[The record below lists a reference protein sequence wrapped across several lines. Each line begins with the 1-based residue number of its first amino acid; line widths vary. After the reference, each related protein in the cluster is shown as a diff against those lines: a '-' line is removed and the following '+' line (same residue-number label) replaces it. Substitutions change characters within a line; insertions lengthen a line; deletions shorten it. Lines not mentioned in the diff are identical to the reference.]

1 MTTPATTN
9 HAALGLQH
17 HNAGRMR
24 EAVEAYRRYLA
35 TDPQNADVL
44 YNLGLALQNL
54 SQFDEAIACYTQ
66 AITLRPAFPS
76 PYFNR
81 GNIFAAL
88 GRQEEAIASYRRS
101 LELEPDHDRAR
112 LHLAHV
118 LGEQGSIDEATEI
131 CRQLL
136 DRGQQPRETHEM
148 LLFLEQFRYGQTIAS
163 LERMHAEWDR
173 RYAQPHAGNLP
184 PPANDRS
191 PDRPLRLAVVSADLR
206 HHAVAYCVTPILESL
221 NRRDFVLFAYSNRL
235 KDDDWQSRLRQRVD
249 QWHDASKWNDDQL
262 AQQIRADAIDIVL
275 DLSGHTAGNR
285 LIALAQRPAPVQ
297 ISWIGYPFPSCV
309 AGIDYHMVDRWLA
322 PDDIAPKYRS
332 NLIRLPTGSTC
343 YEVPGAPPEVGPLPA
358 RERGYVTFASFNKAN
373 KLNAAV
379 IGLWAE
385 VLSAVPNSKL
395 LLKFRGL
402 GDPGTTQRFRRQFAL
417 YGVDPQRIEFEGHS
431 EFPQMYARYNTVDL
445 GLDPFPYTGG
455 TTTML
460 ASYMGVPIVTWPGE
474 TIASRQSFAVLS
486 ALGITDT
493 VAATREDYVRIAVE
507 LAGNLDRLA
516 DLRQRLRPAFLQSN
530 FRNGP
535 ALAVELEKALRQ
547 VWHKWCRQV

>member
-1 MTTPATTN
+1 
-9 HAALGLQH
+9 
-17 HNAGRMR
+17 
-24 EAVEAYRRYLA
+24 
-35 TDPQNADVL
+35 
-44 YNLGLALQNL
+44 
-54 SQFDEAIACYTQ
+54 
-66 AITLRPAFPS
+66 
-76 PYFNR
+76 
-81 GNIFAAL
+81 
-88 GRQEEAIASYRRS
+88 
-101 LELEPDHDRAR
+101 
-112 LHLAHV
+112 
-118 LGEQGSIDEATEI
+118 
-131 CRQLL
+131 
-136 DRGQQPRETHEM
+136 
-148 LLFLEQFRYGQTIAS
+148 
-163 LERMHAEWDR
+163 
-173 RYAQPHAGNLP
+173 
-184 PPANDRS
+184 
-191 PDRPLRLAVVSADLR
+191 
-206 HHAVAYCVTPILESL
+206 
-221 NRRDFVLFAYSNRL
+221 
-235 KDDDWQSRLRQRVD
+235 
-249 QWHDASKWNDDQL
+249 
-262 AQQIRADAIDIVL
+262 
-275 DLSGHTAGNR
+275 
-285 LIALAQRPAPVQ
+285 
-297 ISWIGYPFPSCV
+297 
-309 AGIDYHMVDRWLA
+309 
-322 PDDIAPKYRS
+322 
-332 NLIRLPTGSTC
+332 
-343 YEVPGAPPEVGPLPA
+343 
-358 RERGYVTFASFNKAN
+358 VTFASFNKAN

-431 EFPQMYARYNTVDL
+431 EFPQMYARYNSVDL

-547 VWHKWCRQV
+547 AWHKWCRQV